1 MLKSHVS
8 CLVVCDPRKNALLKD
23 GIESDRIDARK
34 STGVLSAMVISD
46 VRIARYA
53 LLDSARMRRIHIRN
67 SGLANTMTLTAP
79 HDEATNPPPRL
90 QPCILLRNRER
101 PEAEG

>member
-34 STGVLSAMVISD
+34 STGGLE
-46 VRIARYA
+46 RYGYF
-53 LLDSARMRRIHIRN
+53 RR
-67 SGLANTMTLTAP
+67 P
-79 HDEATNPPPRL
+79 D
-90 QPCILLRNRER
+90 R
-101 PEAEG
+101 PLCASRFG